1 MLEVVQIGN
10 KQILTTLANVNK
22 KAIFWNI
29 FTKEI
34 EVIQAIFFSVLETG
48 KLVTNTMK
56 NLMLQNKQ
64 KFVQMVAKVA
74 ILMFIKSS

>member
-10 KQILTTLANVNK
+10 KQILTTLANV
-22 KAIFWNI
+22 IFWNI

>member
-10 KQILTTLANVNK
+10 KQILTTSANVNK

-34 EVIQAIFFSVLETG
+34 EVIQAIFF
-48 KLVTNTMK
+48 
-56 NLMLQNKQ
+56 
-64 KFVQMVAKVA
+64 
-74 ILMFIKSS
+74 

>member
-1 MLEVVQIGN
+1 MEVVQIGN
-10 KQILTTLANVNK
+10 KQILTTLANV
-22 KAIFWNI
+22 IFWNI

-64 KFVQMVAKVA
+64 KFVQIVAKVA
-74 ILMFIKSS
+74 ILMFIKS